1 MQSRDYRDVM
11 SGAALLVL
19 GCAITIY
26 SLVTYPIGSITRMGP
41 GMFPAVLGGIL
52 GVLGCVIGIPAWF
65 RSGEMPEI
73 ALRQLVIVLLSI
85 GAFTILLEPFGVV
98 PAVTALTV
106 GAVLADDEVSVK
118 GALILVAIM
127 ALTTVLL
134 FQKLLGVPFQA
145 FRWPL

>member
-1 MQSRDYRDVM
+1 MQLRDYRDVM

-19 GCAITIY
+19 GCLITIY
-26 SLVTYPIGSITRMGP
+26 SLFNYPLGSVTQMGP
-41 GMFPAVLGGIL
+41 GMFPVVLGGIL
-52 GVLGCVIGIPAWF
+52 GFLGCLIGIPAWF

-85 GAFTILLEPFGVV
+85 GAFAILLEPFGVV
-98 PAVTALTV
+98 PAVTVLTV

-118 GALILVAIM
+118 GALLLVVIM

-145 FRWPL
+145 FSWPL

>member
-1 MQSRDYRDVM
+1 
-11 SGAALLVL
+11 
-19 GCAITIY
+19 
-26 SLVTYPIGSITRMGP
+26 
-41 GMFPAVLGGIL
+41 MFPVVLGGIL
-52 GVLGCVIGIPAWF
+52 GFLGCLIGIPAWF

-85 GAFTILLEPFGVV
+85 GAFAILLEPFGVV
-98 PAVTALTV
+98 PAVTVLTV

-118 GALILVAIM
+118 GALLLVVIM

-145 FRWPL
+145 FSWPL